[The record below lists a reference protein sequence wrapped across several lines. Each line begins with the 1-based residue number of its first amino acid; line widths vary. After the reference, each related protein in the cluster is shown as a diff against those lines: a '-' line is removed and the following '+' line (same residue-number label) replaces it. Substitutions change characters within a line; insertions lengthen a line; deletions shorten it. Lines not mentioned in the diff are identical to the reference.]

1 MKKKITSL
9 WVVVLLAIPFSVLG
23 ADQKTTESTGSRGLV
38 FTVSMPTNEFAKS
51 QAMSLS
57 LVIKN
62 TVQSPAAIPSLF
74 AHDEDS
80 SVALRSGM
88 FLICQKANGDFL
100 NFKGLNFKAS
110 EAGRSL
116 AAGDT
121 CKAMTVDLARCFDL
135 EPGTY
140 DVQLLFTTRYSG
152 FVDAASNR
160 ITFTVREK

>member
-1 MKKKITSL
+1 MKNTMSSL
-9 WVVVLLAIPFSVLG
+9 LVATMLAISISPCCAEEQV
-23 ADQKTTESTGSRGLV
+23 TESVGSKGLV
-38 FTVSMPTNEFAKS
+38 FTIYQATNSFAKG
-51 QAMSLS
+51 QAVSLS
-57 LVIKN
+57 LVVKN
-62 TVQSPAAIPSLF
+62 SGQSPIQIPSF
-74 AHDEDS
+74 IAHDEGS

-100 NFKGLNFKAS
+100 KFKGLHFKIS

-116 AAGDT
+116 GIGESYQ
-121 CKAMTVDLARCFDL
+121 AMTIDLARCFDL

>member
-1 MKKKITSL
+1 MAS
-9 WVVVLLAIPFSVLG
+9 LLAVTMLTIGISPCQAEQQMTKSVGL
-23 ADQKTTESTGSRGLV
+23 KGLV
-38 FTVSMPTNEFAKS
+38 FTISQPTNSFGKA
-51 QAMSLS
+51 QAVPLS
-57 LVIKN
+57 LVITN
-62 TVQSPAAIPSLF
+62 TGQSPTQIPSLY
-74 AHDEDS
+74 ANDDGS

-88 FLICQKANGDFL
+88 FLICQMPNGDFL
-100 NFKGLNFKAS
+100 KFKGLNFKAS

-121 CKAMTVDLARCFDL
+121 CQAMTVDLARCFDL

-160 ITFTVREK
+160 ITFTVRE